1 MCLGIFDDIL
11 VYSPTWELHLHHIEL
26 VLQLLS
32 QDSWQVKL
40 SKCSFG
46 QQEITYLGHIVSK
59 AGVSTDP
66 SKVATVV
73 SWPVPATIKALRGF
87 LGLAGYYRKFVKNF
101 GVLAKPLTELLRK
114 NVVFVWTSHHDTAF
128 QALKQALSSAPVLAL
143 PNFHKPFSI
152 ETDASGKGI
161 GAVLQQDGHPL
172 AFVSKALGTANMG
185 LSAYEKEYLAILLAV
200 TQWRTYL
207 QHAEFCIYTDQRS
220 LIHLNEQRLHTP
232 WQQKV
237 FTKLL
242 GLQYKLIYKKGS
254 DNNAADAL
262 SRRPHEEGQI
272 IALSVASSSW
282 LQEVVDGYQTDPEAL
297 KLLAALAVNDCPP
310 YSLNNGVIRYKQR
323 VWLGSNTAIQTKV
336 TNALHSSAVGGHS
349 GFPVTYSRV
358 KQLFYWPHMKDSIR
372 TLVGACVV
380 CHQAKPD
387 RSKYP
392 GLLQPLPVPT
402 QAWQVISLDF
412 IEGLPQSAGY
422 TVILVV
428 VDRLTKFAHF
438 VPMRHPFTA
447 LKVAQVFMQAV
458 YRLHGM
464 PESIVSDRDR
474 VFTSTLWKEL
484 FRLSDTQ
491 LLMSSSYHPQTDGQT
506 ERVNQC
512 LETFLRCFVQA
523 CPSKWSS
530 WLAVAEFWYN
540 CCFHASLGRS
550 PFEVLY
556 GRTP

>member
-1 MCLGIFDDIL
+1 M
-11 VYSPTWELHLHHIEL
+11 
-26 VLQLLS
+26 
-32 QDSWQVKL
+32 
-40 SKCSFG
+40 
-46 QQEITYLGHIVSK
+46 
-59 AGVSTDP
+59 
-66 SKVATVV
+66 
-73 SWPVPATIKALRGF
+73 
-87 LGLAGYYRKFVKNF
+87 
-101 GVLAKPLTELLRK
+101 
-114 NVVFVWTSHHDTAF
+114 
-128 QALKQALSSAPVLAL
+128 
-143 PNFHKPFSI
+143 
-152 ETDASGKGI
+152 
-161 GAVLQQDGHPL
+161 
-172 AFVSKALGTANMG
+172 
-185 LSAYEKEYLAILLAV
+185 
-200 TQWRTYL
+200 
-207 QHAEFCIYTDQRS
+207 
-220 LIHLNEQRLHTP
+220 
-232 WQQKV
+232 

-349 GFPVTYSRV
+349 GFPVTYSCV

-540 CCFHASLGRS
+540 FCFHASLGRS

-556 GRTP
+556 GRTPRQFGLTVDDSISHADLSSWLHQRELMLRIVKQHLLRAQQRMKHQADKHRSERIFAIGDMVYLKLQPYVQTSVAARASHKLSYKYFGPFEILQKIGQVAYRLKLPESSNVHPVFHVSQLKSSPRPNCPVSSALPDQPAVQFPVQVMQRRTVSRGGRSIDQVLVRWTNSDAALDTWEDEEALRQKFPQATA